1 MIGIILARR
10 YAKALFE
17 AAQGAGAVDTIAAD
31 LAAIDAV
38 VADSGVRRVVVS
50 PEISGAVRGQVVARL
65 GEGRHALTR
74 NLLGVLARRRR
85 TAILPE
91 LRAAFD
97 ADVRE
102 SRGEV
107 TGVVES
113 ARSLGSDA
121 LAEVEQLAGKL
132 AGGRTVYLTVRE
144 NPSLIGGIR
153 LKIGNTLFDGSVATQ
168 LDELHKRLME
178 APIV

>member
-1 MIGIILARR
+1 MSLLARR
-10 YAKALFE
+10 YAGALF
-17 AAQGAGAVDTIAAD
+17 AAARERDAVDAVVAD

-38 VADSGVRRVVVS
+38 LADDGIRRAIAS
-50 PEISGAVRGQVVARL
+50 PEISAATRGKVLERL
-65 GEGRHALTR
+65 GEGRHELTR
-74 NLLGVLARRRR
+74 NLLGVLQHRRRA
-85 TAILPE
+85 AILPE
-91 LRAAFD
+91 LREAFD

-107 TGVVES
+107 VGIVES
-113 ARSLGSDA
+113 ARALGQAD
-121 LAEVEQLAGKL
+121 LDEVERLAGRL
-132 AGGRTVYLTVRE
+132 AGDRTVFLTLRE

-153 LKIGNTLFDGSVATQ
+153 LKIGNTLYDGSVATK